1 MLIEEHEAA
10 FIYDWRTRFGLPLR
24 SVFDGTLT
32 WHEAWALTQEL
43 CRDPSSH
50 VGAAVAGMKHPWSY
64 ESAILAD
71 TFDLLMA
78 ANTDEKARGQVK
90 PYPRPL
96 ETRPDGERSKRPNAS
111 QQDIRRALARRGHV
125 V

>member
-32 WHEAWALTQEL
+32 WHEAWQLTQEL
-43 CRDPSSH
+43 FKDPSSH
-50 VGAAVAGMKHPWSY
+50 VAAAVSGMRHPWTY

-71 TFDLLMA
+71 TFDLLVA
-78 ANTDEKARGQVK
+78 ANTEEKSRGQIK
-90 PYPRPL
+90 PYPRPFSKRT
-96 ETRPDGERSKRPNAS
+96 EGERSKRPNAS
-111 QQDIRRALARRGHV
+111 QMEIRKALAERGHQV
-125 V
+125 